1 MMHKSHNRIYHYH
14 RNIIIIIIYLYEYNN
29 HHHHHFK
36 YIILFIFIY
45 FLILSLH
52 YYQCGRTALIEASWS
67 GHAEIVR
74 TLLEYEAEVGA
85 KNEVR
90 IMLGIK

>member
-14 RNIIIIIIYLYEYNN
+14 WNIIIIIYLYEYHN

-36 YIILFIFIY
+36 YIAFIY

-67 GHAEIVR
+67 GHTEIVR
-74 TLLEYEAEVGA
+74 TLLEYEAEVGDN
-85 KNEVR
+85 NEVR
-90 IMLGIK
+90 IMEGIK

>member
-1 MMHKSHNRIYHYH
+1 MSTT
-14 RNIIIIIIYLYEYNN
+14 IIIIIILNISFY
-29 HHHHHFK
+29 
-36 YIILFIFIY
+36 LFIFY

-90 IMLGIK
+90 IM